1 MQMNIIY
8 ACDENYAPLTAISA
22 ASAAKHNRG
31 AEITLLGQGLGAESV
46 RLVQTAVERFGGA
59 FRHVDVE
66 DRLKKIVT
74 SGANPYFSY
83 AAYARV
89 FAPDILAD
97 SIGKALYLDSDT
109 FVLKPLYGLFA
120 TDMGKSPLALA
131 PDVCPEAY
139 SRYVGLRKGEPYYN
153 TGVALFDLANW
164 RKNDCTARFLRE
176 IAAPSAPN
184 PLGDQDII
192 VRLFNREITPLKP
205 EWNYLSQ
212 YVLLSRKMEPA
223 ILHFSGNTLG
233 RPWFAGSRHPMR
245 GEYRAFAEELG
256 LLEKVMTSRE
266 IPREYRIETALYALL
281 PGFAFRP
288 IFRALHRLHIRLA
301 YGV

>member
-1 MQMNIIY
+1 MPLNIIY

-31 AEITLLGQGLGAESV
+31 AEITLLGRGLGAESV

-66 DRLKKIVT
+66 DRLKGIVT
-74 SGANPYFSY
+74 VGANPYFSY

-97 SIGKALYLDSDT
+97 ADGKALYLDSDT
-109 FVLKPLYGLFA
+109 FVLKPLDELFA
-120 TDMGKSPLALA
+120 TDMGESPLALA
-131 PDVCPEAY
+131 PDVCPQAY
-139 SRYVGLRKGEPYYN
+139 SRYVGLREGETYYN
-153 TGVALFDLANW
+153 TGVALFNLANW
-164 RKNDCTARFLRE
+164 RKNDCTTRFMKE

-192 VRLFNREITPLKP
+192 VRLFNREITPLEPK
-205 EWNYLSQ
+205 WNCLSQ
-212 YVLLSRKMEPA
+212 YILLSRKMESA

-233 RPWFAGSRHPMR
+233 RPWFSGSRHPFR
-245 GEYRAFAEELG
+245 CEFRAFAAEIG
-256 LLEKVMTSRE
+256 LLDKVTTSR
-266 IPREYRIETALYALL
+266 PVPFEYRLEVALFRLL
-281 PGFAFRP
+281 PGFAFRGV
-288 IFRALHRLHIRLA
+288 FRLMHRLHIRLA